1 MGKLRILIPD
11 IFGSQSAEAV
21 ATSEASASL
30 ADGNLLTPEPWQ
42 AWRSLTNYPAD
53 TCGYVHILGDPLF
66 HLNAVAIAAAN
77 LSPGNAEV
85 LFWGL
90 ASGGSAPPTPAFA
103 ELPFTAVAASSG
115 MTNAIGEVNEG
126 SGATDS
132 AYMTPT
138 TVGSSYVIF
147 DFGTPAANPRTGDR
161 RQCFWIRVRADQD
174 TTGANA
180 YRRPTITASL
190 YENVA
195 GTPTWRADLGTK
207 AVHGTAAHLIFFSWD
222 AINLAT
228 ADGSNVQLRLD
239 FAKVETS
246 VSPRVD
252 SGWWACES
260 TELSALSGTDS
271 GWRVVLA
278 NPPRMNEDLQTA
290 TDYSVE
296 DAEPYS
302 RLDYKFEGSVPE
314 QFERLYFYIREDHC
328 PKETDEALNRFLL
341 TPPTGYVQVGKMLGG
356 LWWSPKVNRAQGQFV
371 SVEDPSEKFDDEG
384 GGEWGTREEPRDVF
398 RIVLDNLT
406 ASEAAW
412 LKRRLLH
419 QMGTLSEIYVELE
432 PDTTLQGYELGFGGL
447 CTILSA
453 SNPIARRNTDIYQY
467 SMEFTVRTKR

>member
-1 MGKLRILIPD
+1 MGILRILLPD
-11 IFGSQSAEAV
+11 IFGSQSAEAI

-66 HLNAVAIAAAN
+66 HLDAVAIAAAN

-85 LFWGL
+85 LFWGRAYSG
-90 ASGGSAPPTPAFA
+90 ASPPTPAFA

-115 MTNAIGEVNEG
+115 MTGTITEVNEG

-161 RQCFWIRVRADQD
+161 RQCFWIRVLADQD

-207 AVHGTAAHLIFFSWD
+207 AVHGTTAHLLFFSWD
-222 AINLAT
+222 AVDLVT

-246 VSPRVD
+246 VTPRVD

-271 GWRVVLA
+271 GWRTVLA
-278 NPPRMNEDLQTA
+278 NPPRNSSGV
-290 TDYSVE
+290 DYSVQ

-302 RLDYKFEGSVPE
+302 RLDYKFDGSVPS

-328 PKETDEALNRFLL
+328 PKEDTEVLNRFLL
-341 TPPTGYVQVGKMLGG
+341 PTPPGYVQIGKMLGG
-356 LWWSPKVNRAQGQFV
+356 LWWSPTINRAYGQFATV
-371 SVEDPSEKFDDEG
+371 DDGSEKNDDEG
-384 GGEWGTREEPRDVF
+384 GGEWGTREDPRDTF
-398 RIVLDNLT
+398 KISLPALT
-406 ASEAAW
+406 AEEAAW
-412 LKRRLLH
+412 LKQRLLH
-419 QMGTLSEIYVELE
+419 QMGTMSEIYVELE
-432 PDTTLQGYELGFGGL
+432 PDTTLNLYEPGFGGL

-453 SNPIARRNTDIYQY
+453 SNPITRNPNETYLY
-467 SMEFTVRTKR
+467 SMEFTVRVKR